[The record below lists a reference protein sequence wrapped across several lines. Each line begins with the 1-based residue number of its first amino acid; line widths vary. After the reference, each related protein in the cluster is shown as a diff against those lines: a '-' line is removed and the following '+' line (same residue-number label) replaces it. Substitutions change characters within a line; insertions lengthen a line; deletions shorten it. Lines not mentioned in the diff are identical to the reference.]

1 MNEPPRQH
9 DHIDKAVSDLKQFVY
24 DLFIDAPM
32 WTGNFTVHVKD
43 GVVLD
48 KEVTRRYKANR

>member
-1 MNEPPRQH
+1 MNKPIRQR

-24 DLFIDAPM
+24 DLFIDAPE
-32 WTGNFTVHVKD
+32 WTGHFTVHAKE

-48 KEVTRRYKANR
+48 IEATRRYKINR